1 MYSSKRRFF
10 RINLARFKSL
20 CVFSALSV
28 WSHFACAEL
37 AVVVNLENPID
48 SISVD
53 ELINIYLGKSRQ
65 LAGGTKVIP
74 IDQVEGESARIEFYD
89 KVIKKSP
96 SQLNSY
102 WSRLIFA
109 GKGRPPYAVTDDH
122 EVIEFVSAN
131 PSMLGYVDM
140 TAVDDSV
147 KVILT
152 IQ

>member
-1 MYSSKRRFF
+1 MYRRFLV
-10 RINLARFKSL
+10 RITSIFA
-20 CVFSALSV
+20 FSIVAL
-28 WSHFACAEL
+28 WSHAAEADL
-37 AVVVNLENPID
+37 AVVVNVENPTD
-48 SISVD
+48 SITVE
-53 ELINIYLGKSRQ
+53 ELVNVFLGRSRQ

-89 KVIKKSP
+89 KVVKKSP
-96 SQLNSY
+96 AQLNSY

-109 GKGRPPYAVTDDH
+109 GKGRPPYAVLDDQ

-131 PSMLGYVDM
+131 PSMIGYVDL

-152 IQ
+152 IP